1 MSKEIQHF
9 LTAQHSAYS
18 KTEHRK
24 CVRGAAWQRSQKNVE
39 KKGGKATMRGETRE
53 ETLGEAKEQIK
64 AMVKELLERLMG
76 GAILVPG
83 GTRHQG

>member
-1 MSKEIQHF
+1 
-9 LTAQHSAYS
+9 
-18 KTEHRK
+18 
-24 CVRGAAWQRSQKNVE
+24 
-39 KKGGKATMRGETRE
+39 MRGETRE

-83 GTRHQG
+83 GTHHQG